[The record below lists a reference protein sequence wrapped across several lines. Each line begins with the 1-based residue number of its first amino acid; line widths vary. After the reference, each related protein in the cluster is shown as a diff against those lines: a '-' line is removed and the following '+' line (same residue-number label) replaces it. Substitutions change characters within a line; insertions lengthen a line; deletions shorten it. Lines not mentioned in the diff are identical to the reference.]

1 MKKRLIIILSAI
13 LLISLFFGC
22 SAQEKTPQTTT
33 ETSVLSTSETS
44 KTAIAVSTTKKRSA
58 AEKTTA
64 EKTSAEKTS
73 AEKTTKKEKSS
84 AKAETTKEKESAR
97 ETHTQIDNLCTI
109 KIECSSILNNMD
121 NLSEGHESFVPENGI
136 ILPKTKCTFKKGES
150 VFDILERICDKKG
163 IRLTARETVYGIYV
177 SGIKNIDEFD
187 CGKSSG
193 WVYTVNGKSPPKSC
207 GKYEIENG
215 DEIVFK
221 FVCQEG

>member
-1 MKKRLIIILSAI
+1 MKKNLVIILSAI

-22 SAQEKTPQTTT
+22 AAQEEAPQTTT
-33 ETSVLSTSETS
+33 ESSVSSTSETS
-44 KTAIAVSTTKKRSA
+44 KIAATVSTTKKRSA
-58 AEKTTA
+58 TEKTT
-64 EKTSAEKTS
+64 

-84 AKAETTKEKESAR
+84 AKTETTKEKESSR

-177 SGIKNIDEFD
+177 SGINNIDEFD